1 MDSFIDLFVERRKR
15 NGKTTSDC
23 VGTKEK
29 DLHLVEEPDT
39 KYISNDDL
47 CSKSKISSVD
57 IDPRKSEGQESFTE
71 QSNSPISPTHSLPIP
86 FKKSPDP
93 HEESEGELVRYF
105 SEKSKLMEQRR
116 RRYSLQHSSMNSD
129 SNHSLSDE
137 SGNYLSLSPRN
148 ERQSPHFFLKH
159 GVVTLEEYWYTPPT

>member
-15 NGKTTSDC
+15 NGETTSDGI
-23 VGTKEK
+23 GTKEK
-29 DLHLVEEPDT
+29 DLHLVEEPDA
-39 KYISNDDL
+39 KDISNDYL
-47 CSKSKISSVD
+47 CSKSKLSSVP
-57 IDPRKSEGQESFTE
+57 IDPRTNEGLESFTE

-93 HEESEGELVRYF
+93 HEESEGELVRFF

-137 SGNYLSLSPRN
+137 SGNCLSLSPRN

>member
-1 MDSFIDLFVERRKR
+1 MDLFIDLFVERWKR
-15 NGKTTSDC
+15 NGKTSDT
-23 VGTKEK
+23 VRTTKEK
-29 DLHLVEEPDT
+29 DLHIEEPDT
-39 KYISNDDL
+39 KSISNDDV
-47 CSKSKISSVD
+47 CSRSNLSSSTL
-57 IDPRKSEGQESFTE
+57 DPRTSEGLESFTE

-105 SEKSKLMEQRR
+105 SEKSKRMEDRR
-116 RRYSLQHSSMNSD
+116 RRYSLQHNSMNSD

-137 SGNYLSLSPRN
+137 SGNCLSMSPRN

-159 GVVTLEEYWYTPPT
+159 GVITLEEQYWYTPPA